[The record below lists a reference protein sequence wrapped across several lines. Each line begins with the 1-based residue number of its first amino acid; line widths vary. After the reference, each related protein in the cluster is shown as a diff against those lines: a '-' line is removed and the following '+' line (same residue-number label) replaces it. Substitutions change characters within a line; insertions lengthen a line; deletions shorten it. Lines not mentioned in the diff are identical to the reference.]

1 MKTLNHRGLT
11 LVELLVVIVLI
22 GLIAVVVSKN
32 VIQQGDIAK
41 AELNVVRMNKLK
53 NALGQYRLK
62 YNSYPSRLEELVK
75 GGADVR
81 NSDQIFM
88 PLAEEEEL
96 KDVWGAPYVY
106 KSDNDG
112 RTYGLKSL
120 GSDGTEGGDGPKQD
134 VTVRP

>member
-1 MKTLNHRGLT
+1 
-11 LVELLVVIVLI
+11 
-22 GLIAVVVSKN
+22 
-32 VIQQGDIAK
+32 
-41 AELNVVRMNKLK
+41 
-53 NALGQYRLK
+53 
-62 YNSYPSRLEELVK
+62 